1 METADAWLKEW
12 RSLGQAEWRRWLG
25 AGLAGAGPAQPAG
38 MHEAVAAFT
47 SFAEEFGRL
56 ARSTAAADPAVAER
70 LTGELEALARNFF
83 ARAVPA
89 WPAWAGQGAEWT
101 AALQTWSMVLA
112 EVARATA
119 TAFGARLAAPDPPA
133 TLRAAF
139 DAWIDCAEAA
149 FQSAAHSAA
158 FAHAQAQLFN
168 ELVRGRARQQSLLE
182 QVARSTGVP
191 SRSEVDALHDE
202 LRALRAE
209 LAAARGA
216 APAAPAAKRRRP
228 PRTRR

>member
-1 METADAWLKEW
+1 METADAWSNEW
-12 RSLGQAEWRRWLG
+12 RNLGQAEWQRWLG
-25 AGLAGAGPAQPAG
+25 AVLSSAGPAQPVG
-38 MHEAVAAFT
+38 LPEAVAAFT

-56 ARSTAAADPAVAER
+56 ARSAADADPAVAQR

-89 WPAWAGQGAEWT
+89 WPSWAGQGAEWA
-101 AALQTWSMVLA
+101 AALQAWSMVLA
-112 EVARATA
+112 DVARTTA
-119 TAFGARLAAPDPPA
+119 TAFAARLAAPDPPA

-158 FAHAQAQLFN
+158 FAHAQARLFN
-168 ELVRGRARQQSLLE
+168 ELVRVRARQQSLLE
-182 QVARSTGVP
+182 QVARSAGLP
-191 SRSEVDALHDE
+191 SRSEVDALHDQ

-209 LAAARGA
+209 LAASRGA

-228 PRTRR
+228 PRTHR